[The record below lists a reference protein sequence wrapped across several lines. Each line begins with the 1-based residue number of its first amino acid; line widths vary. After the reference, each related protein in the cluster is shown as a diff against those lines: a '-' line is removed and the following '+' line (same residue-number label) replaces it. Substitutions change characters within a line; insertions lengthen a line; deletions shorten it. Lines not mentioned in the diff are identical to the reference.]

1 MTYNQ
6 CSKISQSTSK
16 LTWWVVFVRDSQAF
30 FKKKKKQ
37 NKTKQKTGC
46 IHVPIVLHQPPD
58 MSFTSVTIIGREE
71 KA

>member
-30 FKKKKKQ
+30 FKKQKKQKTKQ
-37 NKTKQKTGC
+37 NKTKNRVHSRAYRFAPTTGHEL
-46 IHVPIVLHQPPD
+46 HVSHHH
-58 MSFTSVTIIGREE
+58 R
-71 KA
+71 